1 MRWLLRRSEILFDR
15 LGYDYPPFYVL
26 VADAGLLLFCAVAT
40 LQRYASGVSGTDWIL
55 LGVVWALA
63 LWLTVGELVICSFK
77 VFKGPID
84 ALIPVLMIALVAV
97 FWCVPLDAGAH
108 GDVAPLI
115 LVLGAAMCAAVTSFK
130 RGAVHLVVYLTAL
143 VAGVAL
149 GTTEVG
155 WIVAGMITLGWA
167 TGFLLQKQ
175 LLLMQ
180 AERREREKQYAL
192 DRAGIAAEVHD
203 VVAHSLSIVLLNVTA
218 ARRALESGSHP
229 ADDSDVADA
238 LEALRDAEGQGRAA
252 MSDVRRTIELLRDE
266 SAPER
271 AQPGL
276 SDIATLIDGFRRAGS
291 SVTAHVE
298 LPAGPLSS
306 ATELAVYRVVQESL
320 SNASKH
326 APDAPV
332 TITLGPGADA
342 EFVVRV
348 SNPVQPGRPAD
359 SGGYGLAG
367 MKSRVGNLEGTMC
380 AGVKRD
386 QWCVEAVFG
395 PRQGTA
401 ATEPA
406 IENTDDTAGVGA

>member
-26 VADAGLLLFCAVAT
+26 VADAGLLLFCVIAT
-40 LQRYASGVSGTDWIL
+40 IQRYASGVSGAGWVFI
-55 LGVVWALA
+55 GVVWGLA
-63 LWLTVGELVICSFK
+63 LWLTIGELLICSLDAI
-77 VFKGPID
+77 KGPID
-84 ALIPVLMIALVAV
+84 LLIPVLMIALVSM
-97 FWCVPLDAGAH
+97 FWCVPLDAGTH
-108 GDVAPLI
+108 GDVAPLL
-115 LVLGAAMCAAVTSFK
+115 LVLGAAMGAAVTPLQ
-130 RGAVHLVVYLTAL
+130 RGIVHLLLYLAAL
-143 VAGVAL
+143 VAGVAVGATGL
-149 GTTEVG
+149 G
-155 WIVAGMITLGWA
+155 WLLASMILLGWA

-218 ARRALESGSHP
+218 ARRALESGSP
-229 ADDSDVADA
+229 SVDDSDVADA
-238 LEALRDAEGQGRAA
+238 LDALRDAEGQGRAA
-252 MSDVRRTIELLRDE
+252 MGDVRRTIELLRDE
-266 SAPER
+266 SAPEQ

-276 SDIATLIDGFRRAGS
+276 SDIAALIDGFRRAGS

-326 APDAPV
+326 APGAPV
-332 TITLGPGADA
+332 TISLGPRADA

-348 SNPVQPGRPAD
+348 CNPINAGQASD

-367 MKSRVGNLEGTMC
+367 MQSRVGNLDGSMR
-380 AGVKRD
+380 AGVEDGR
-386 QWCVEAVFG
+386 WCVEAHFG
-395 PRQGTA
+395 PAGGRSGVA
-401 ATEPA
+401 KAED
-406 IENTDDTAGVGA
+406 NAGVGT